1 MLPAPARLRRSED
14 FRTTVRHGVR
24 AGRPTLVVHAD
35 LVEHVVPEDDPLPAQ
50 VGFVVSRRVGNAVTR
65 NRVKR
70 RLRHLAAA
78 RLEQGA
84 RSDLRVVVRA
94 LPAAATR
101 PERLQEG
108 FSQAWRRALE
118 RLEAGT

>member
-101 PERLQEG
+101 PERLEED
-108 FSQAWRRALE
+108 FLQAWRRALE